1 MKTQMQPTLDGIEV
15 TELEV
20 EEIEIKGVSDYLI
33 KPVKP
38 RVLLPASH
46 QCHFSPPR
54 QMVA

>member
-20 EEIEIKGVSDYLI
+20 EEIEIKGVSDYLT

-38 RVLLPASH
+38 CVLLPASH
-46 QCHFSPPR
+46 QCHFSHPR